1 MVSVLDRKL
10 LRDLMRLKGQALT
23 IALVV
28 AVGVANYIT
37 LRSAWRAL
45 GDSKTA
51 YYEEYRFADVFA
63 RLKRAPDSVADRL
76 GDVRGVASVYPR
88 IVEEVLL
95 PIDGILTPAHG
106 QIISLPSHGRPPMN
120 DVYVKS
126 GRFPEPGRGN
136 EVLIYEPFAHEHE
149 LRPGSTV
156 PAILNGKLHELI
168 VVGLALSPEY
178 VFAIEPG
185 GITSDD
191 ERFAPMWMSGT
202 SVAAAF
208 QMEGAFNDVA
218 VRLEP
223 GADEQAVLIAIDR
236 ILESYGGLGA
246 YGRDLQISNSI
257 LEGEIAQIEA
267 EVVFLPGAFL
277 AVAAFLLN
285 VVFSR
290 MVTMQRGQIAVIKA
304 VGYENSTI
312 ALHYFK
318 MVCVIVLFGSAIGVA
333 LGAWLADAMLD
344 LYAGF
349 FRLPMTRGR
358 IDLPVAINAV
368 VASLLAAVAGI
379 ALAVRSAV
387 TLPPAEAMRPPSPAR
402 YRASPIE
409 KVPGLRRLRQTTM
422 MVFREIWRRPLR
434 TVLSS
439 AGIAFA
445 LAIIILGRFGKD
457 AHGPILDLQFGRQ
470 QREDISVIFKNEVE
484 DRSLG
489 YLAHLPGVDQVD
501 GFRMTPVRFRLGPR
515 WRDSVL
521 IGLPPD
527 SHLRRLFT
535 RQFQPARIPHS
546 GVLLTDVLADILGAE
561 PGDLIDVELKEGDR
575 GTRQLRVSG
584 TIDEAFGIQG
594 YMQKS
599 SLHDL
604 LREKPTINTA
614 LLRVNPSREAE
625 LHAYLTDIPTVQ
637 SIHRKRTILEKF
649 EGQTR
654 KTMQVITLILTLFAT
669 AIAVAVVYNN
679 ARVSLSVRSRDLA
692 TLRVL
697 GFTRAEISAILLG
710 EQAIQ
715 VCLGIPVGMVLGT
728 WGAKALVEL
737 QADPER
743 FRLPMLISAQTYAF
757 SVVVILAAAILSA
770 LLVRRRLDT
779 LDLVGVLKTR
789 E

>member
-1 MVSVLDRKL
+1 MSVLDRKL

-45 GDSKTA
+45 GDSKAA
-51 YYEEYRFADVFA
+51 YYEEYRFADAFA
-63 RLKRAPDSVADRL
+63 RLKRAPDSVAEQL
-76 GDVRGVASVYPR
+76 GEVPGVASVYPR

-95 PIDGILTPAHG
+95 PIGGILTPAQG
-106 QIISLPSHGRPPMN
+106 QIVSLPSHGRPPMN

-136 EVLIYEPFAHEHE
+136 EVLIYEPFAREHE

-185 GITSDD
+185 GITSND

-218 VRLEP
+218 IRLEP
-223 GADEQAVLIAIDR
+223 GADESAVLIAIDR
-236 ILESYGGLGA
+236 ILEPYGGLGA
-246 YGRDLQISNSI
+246 YGRSLQISNSI
-257 LEGEIAQIEA
+257 LEGELAQIEA

-304 VGYENSTI
+304 VGYESSTI
-312 ALHYFK
+312 AMHYFK

-358 IDLPVAINAV
+358 LDLPVAINAV
-368 VASLLAAVAGI
+368 IASLLAAVAGI
-379 ALAVRSAV
+379 AFAIRSAV

-409 KVPGLRRLRQTTM
+409 QVPGLRRLHQTTM

-434 TVLSS
+434 TLLSS

-501 GFRMTPVRFRLGPR
+501 GYRMTPVRFRLGPR
-515 WRDSVL
+515 WRDTVL

-599 SLHDL
+599 SLHEL

-614 LLRVNPSREAE
+614 LLRVNPGRETE

-654 KTMQVITLILTLFAT
+654 KTMQAITLILTLFAT

-715 VCLGIPVGMVLGT
+715 VCLGIPVGMALGT
-728 WGAKALVEL
+728 WGVKALVEL
-737 QADPER
+737 QADPEQ
-743 FRLPMLISAQTYAF
+743 FRLPMLISSQTYAF
-757 SVVVILAAAILSA
+757 SVVVVLAAAVLSA

-779 LDLVGVLKTR
+779 LDLIGVLKTR

>member
-63 RLKRAPDSVADRL
+63 RVKRAPDSVTDQL

-95 PIDGILTPAHG
+95 PIDGMLTPAHG

-126 GRFPEPGRGN
+126 GRFPEPGRGD
-136 EVLIYEPFAHEHE
+136 EVLIYEPFANEHQ
-149 LRPGSTV
+149 LRPGSTI

-191 ERFAPMWMSGT
+191 ERFAPMWMSST

-223 GADEQAVLIAIDR
+223 GADEKAVLIAIDR
-236 ILESYGGLGA
+236 ILEPYGGLGA
-246 YGRDLQISNSI
+246 YGRDLQVSNSI

-290 MVTMQRGQIAVIKA
+290 MVAMQRGQIAVIKA
-304 VGYENSTI
+304 VGYDNSTI

-318 MVCVIVLFGSAIGVA
+318 MVCVIVLIGSAIGVA

-358 IDLPVAINAV
+358 IDLPVAINAII
-368 VASLLAAVAGI
+368 ASLLAAVAGI

-409 KVPGLRRLRQTTM
+409 QMPGLRRLRQTTM

-501 GFRMTPVRFRLGPR
+501 GYRMTAVRFRLGPR

-546 GVLLTDVLADILGAE
+546 GVLLTDVLAEILGAE
-561 PGDLIDVELKEGDR
+561 PGDFIDVELKEGDR

-599 SLHDL
+599 SLHEL
-604 LREKPTINTA
+604 LREEPTVNTA
-614 LLRVNPSREAE
+614 LLRVNPGREAE
-625 LHAYLTDIPTVQ
+625 LHRYLTDIPTVQ
-637 SIHRKRTILEKF
+637 SIHRKRTVLEKF

-669 AIAVAVVYNN
+669 AIAA
-679 ARVSLSVRSRDLA
+679 
-692 TLRVL
+692 LRVL

-728 WGAKALVEL
+728 WGAKALIEL
-737 QADPER
+737 QADPEQ
-743 FRLPMLISAQTYAF
+743 FRLPMLISSQTYAF
-757 SVVVILAAAILSA
+757 SVVVILAAAVLSA

-779 LDLVGVLKTR
+779 LDLIGVLKTR

>member
-37 LRSAWRAL
+37 LKSAWRAL
-45 GDSKTA
+45 GDSKAA

-63 RLKRAPDSVADRL
+63 RLKRAPDSVAERL
-76 GDVRGVASVYPR
+76 GEVPGVASVYPR

-95 PIDGILTPAHG
+95 PIDGMLTPARG
-106 QIISLPSHGRPPMN
+106 QIVSLPSHGRPPMN

-149 LRPGSTV
+149 LRPGSIL

-218 VRLEP
+218 IRLEP
-223 GADEQAVLIAIDR
+223 GADESAVLIAIDR
-236 ILESYGGLGA
+236 ILEPYGGLGA
-246 YGRDLQISNSI
+246 YGRSLQVSNSI

-304 VGYENSTI
+304 VGYESSTI
-312 ALHYFK
+312 AMHYFK
-318 MVCVIVLFGSAIGVA
+318 MVCVIVLLGSAIGVA

-358 IDLPVAINAV
+358 LDLPVAINAV
-368 VASLLAAVAGI
+368 IASLLAAVAGI
-379 ALAVRSAV
+379 ASAVRSAV

-409 KVPGLRRLRQTTM
+409 QVPGLRRLHQTTM

-434 TVLSS
+434 TLLSS

-470 QREDISVIFKNEVE
+470 QREDISVSFKGEVE
-484 DRSLG
+484 NRSLR

-501 GFRMTPVRFRLGPR
+501 GYRMTPVRFRLGPR

-535 RQFQPARIPHS
+535 RQFEPARIPHS
-546 GVLLTDVLADILGAE
+546 GVLLTDVLAEILGAK

-599 SLHDL
+599 SLHEL

-614 LLRVNPSREAE
+614 LLRVNPGREAE

-654 KTMQVITLILTLFAT
+654 KTMQVITLILTVFAT

-728 WGAKALVEL
+728 WGVKALVEL
-737 QADPER
+737 QADPEQ
-743 FRLPMLISAQTYAF
+743 FRLPMLISSQTYAF
-757 SVVVILAAAILSA
+757 SVVVVLAAAVLSA

-779 LDLVGVLKTR
+779 LDLIGVLKTR

>member
-10 LRDLMRLKGQALT
+10 LRDLMRLKGQAFT

-45 GDSKTA
+45 GDSKAA
-51 YYEEYRFADVFA
+51 YYEQYRFGDVFA
-63 RLKRAPDSVADRL
+63 RVKRAPDSVTDRL
-76 GDVRGVASVYPR
+76 SGVRGVASVYPR

-95 PIDGILTPAHG
+95 PIDGMLTPAHG
-106 QIISLPSHGRPPMN
+106 QIISLPSHGRPAMN

-126 GRFPEPGRGN
+126 GRFPEPGRGD
-136 EVLIYEPFAHEHE
+136 EVLIYEPFANEHG
-149 LRPGSTV
+149 LRPGSTI

-208 QMEGAFNDVA
+208 QMEGAFNDVV

-223 GADEQAVLIAIDR
+223 GADETAVLIGVDR
-236 ILESYGGLGA
+236 ILEPYGGLGA

-257 LEGEIAQIEA
+257 LEGEISQIEA

-304 VGYENSTI
+304 VGYKNSTI
-312 ALHYFK
+312 ALHYLK

-333 LGAWLADAMLD
+333 FGAWLADAMLD

-358 IDLPVAINAV
+358 IDLPHAINAV
-368 VASLLAAVAGI
+368 MASLLAAVAGI
-379 ALAVRSAV
+379 EFAVRSAV

-402 YRASPIE
+402 YRASRIE
-409 KVPGLRRLRQTTM
+409 QMPGLRRLHQTSM
-422 MVFREIWRRPLR
+422 MVFREVWRRPLR

-470 QREDISVIFKNEVE
+470 QREDISVNFKNEVAN
-484 DRSLG
+484 RGLG

-501 GFRMTPVRFRLGPR
+501 GYRMTPVRFRLGPR

-521 IGLPPD
+521 IGLPPN

-535 RQFQPARIPHS
+535 RQFEPARIPHS
-546 GVLLTDVLADILGAE
+546 GVLITDVLADILDAE
-561 PGDLIDVELKEGDR
+561 PGDLIDIELKEGDR
-575 GTRQLRVSG
+575 GTRQVRVSG

-599 SLHDL
+599 SLHGL

-614 LLRVNPSREAE
+614 LLRVNPEREAE
-625 LHAYLTDIPTVQ
+625 LHRYLTDIPTVQ
-637 SIHRKRTILEKF
+637 SIHRKRTVLERF

-697 GFTRAEISAILLG
+697 GFTRTEISAILLG

-715 VCLGIPVGMVLGT
+715 VCLGIPAGMVLGT
-728 WGAKALVEL
+728 WGAKALIEL
-737 QADPER
+737 QADPEQ
-743 FRLPMLISAQTYAF
+743 FRLPMLISSQTYAF
-757 SVVVILAAAILSA
+757 SVVVILAAAVLSA
-770 LLVRRRLDT
+770 LLVRRRLDS

>member
-1 MVSVLDRKL
+1 MVNVLDRKL
-10 LRDLMRLKGQALT
+10 LRDLTRLKGQALT

-45 GDSKTA
+45 GDSRA
-51 YYEEYRFADVFA
+51 VYYEEYRFADIFGA
-63 RLKRAPDSVADRL
+63 LKRAPDSVVDQL
-76 GDVRGVASVYPR
+76 NDVRGVATVYPR
-88 IVEEVLL
+88 VVEEVLL
-95 PIDGILTPAHG
+95 PIEGLLTPGHG
-106 QIISLPSHGRPPMN
+106 QIISLPLHGRPPLN

-136 EVLIYEPFAHEHE
+136 EVLIYEPFAQEHGLE
-149 LRPGSTV
+149 PGSTI

-168 VVGLALSPEY
+168 VVGLAISPEF

-191 ERFAPMWMSGT
+191 ERFAPMWMSK
-202 SVAAAF
+202 SAVAAAF
-208 QMEGAFNDVA
+208 QMEGAFNDV
-218 VRLEP
+218 VLRLEP
-223 GADEQAVLIAIDR
+223 GADERAVLVAVDR
-236 ILESYGGLGA
+236 ILEEYGGLGA

-257 LEGEIAQIEA
+257 LDGELAQIEA
-267 EVVFLPGAFL
+267 MVIFLPGVFL

-290 MVTMQRGQIAVIKA
+290 LVTLQRGQIAVIKA
-304 VGYENSTI
+304 VGYRNSTI
-312 ALHYFK
+312 ALHYVK
-318 MVCVIVLFGSAIGVA
+318 MVCVIVLIGSVAGVG
-333 LGAWLADAMLD
+333 LGAWLADAMLN
-344 LYAGF
+344 LYAEF

-358 IDLPVAINAV
+358 LDLPVTINAI
-368 VASLLAAVAGI
+368 VASFIAALLGVG
-379 ALAVRSAV
+379 LAVRSAV

-402 YRASPIE
+402 YRSSAIE
-409 KVPGLRRLRQTTM
+409 RFPMLRHVHQTTM

-470 QREDISVIFKNEVE
+470 QREDISVIFSNEVE

-501 GFRMTPVRFRLGPR
+501 GYRTTPVRFRSGAR
-515 WRDSVL
+515 WRDSIL

-527 SHLRRLFT
+527 SHLRRLFN
-535 RQFQPARIPHS
+535 RQFRPARIPHS
-546 GVLLTDVLADILGAE
+546 GILMTNVLADILGAE
-561 PGDLIDVELKEGDR
+561 PGDLVEVELKEGDR
-575 GTRQLRVSG
+575 GTREVRIAG

-594 YMQKS
+594 YMQKTT
-599 SLHDL
+599 LHEL
-604 LREKPTINTA
+604 LREKPTVNTA
-614 LLRVNPSREAE
+614 LLRVDPAREVE
-625 LHAYLTDIPTVQ
+625 LHSRLTDIPTVQ
-637 SIHRKRTILEKF
+637 SIHRKRTLLEKF
-649 EGQTR
+649 EEQTSR
-654 KTMQVITLILTLFAT
+654 TMQVITLILTLFAT

-697 GFTRAEISAILLG
+697 GFTRAEVSAILLG

-715 VCLGIPVGMVLGT
+715 VFLGIPIGLVLGT
-728 WGAKALVEL
+728 WSARALLEL
-737 QADPER
+737 QADPEQ
-743 FRLPMLISAQTYAF
+743 FRMPMLISSQTYAF
-757 SVVVILAAAILSA
+757 SVVVILAAAVLSA
-770 LLVRRRLDT
+770 LLVRRRLDS
-779 LDLVGVLKTR
+779 LDLIGVLKTR

>member
-45 GDSKTA
+45 GDSKAA
-51 YYEEYRFADVFA
+51 YYEEYRFADAFA
-63 RLKRAPDSVADRL
+63 RLKRAPDSVAEQL
-76 GDVRGVASVYPR
+76 GEVPGVASVYPR

-95 PIDGILTPAHG
+95 PIGGILTPAQG
-106 QIISLPSHGRPPMN
+106 QIVSLPSHGRPPMN

-136 EVLIYEPFAHEHE
+136 EVLIYEPFAREHE

-185 GITSDD
+185 GITSND

-218 VRLEP
+218 IRLEP
-223 GADEQAVLIAIDR
+223 GADESAVLIAIDR
-236 ILESYGGLGA
+236 ILEPYGGLGA
-246 YGRDLQISNSI
+246 YGRSLQISNSI
-257 LEGEIAQIEA
+257 LEGELAQIEA

-304 VGYENSTI
+304 VGYESSTI
-312 ALHYFK
+312 AMHYFK

-358 IDLPVAINAV
+358 LDLPVAINAV
-368 VASLLAAVAGI
+368 IASLLAAVAGI
-379 ALAVRSAV
+379 AFAIRSAV

-409 KVPGLRRLRQTTM
+409 QVPGLRRLHQTTM

-434 TVLSS
+434 TLLSS

-501 GFRMTPVRFRLGPR
+501 GYRMTPVRFRLGPR
-515 WRDSVL
+515 WRDTVL

-599 SLHDL
+599 SLHEL

-614 LLRVNPSREAE
+614 LLRVNPGRETE

-654 KTMQVITLILTLFAT
+654 KTMQAITLILTLFAT

-715 VCLGIPVGMVLGT
+715 VCLGIPVGMALGT
-728 WGAKALVEL
+728 WGVKALVEL
-737 QADPER
+737 QADPEQ
-743 FRLPMLISAQTYAF
+743 FRLPMLISSQTYAF
-757 SVVVILAAAILSA
+757 SVVVVLAAAVLSA

-779 LDLVGVLKTR
+779 LDLIGVLKTR